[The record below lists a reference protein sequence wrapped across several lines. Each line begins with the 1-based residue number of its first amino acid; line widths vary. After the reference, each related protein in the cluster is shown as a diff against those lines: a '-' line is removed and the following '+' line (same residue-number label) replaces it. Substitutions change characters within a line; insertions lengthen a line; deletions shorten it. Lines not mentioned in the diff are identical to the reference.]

1 MNKET
6 RLLDCLDRM
15 FGTRNKIKS
24 QFRKVGQVFDE
35 RTGEH
40 VFYIEYR
47 VRGEFDTKSTPHSRA
62 KKLNL
67 IRQINARVR

>member
-6 RLLDCLDRM
+6 RLLDSLDAM
-15 FGTRNKIKS
+15 FGSKNKINS
-24 QFRKVGQVFDE
+24 QFRKVRQTFDE

-40 VFYIEYR
+40 VFNIEYR

-62 KKLNL
+62 KKLDL
-67 IRQINARVR
+67 IRQINREAK

>member
-15 FGTRNKIKS
+15 FGSKNKINS

-47 VRGEFDTKSTPHSRA
+47 VRGEFDTKTTPQSRG
-62 KKLNL
+62 KKLDL
-67 IRQINARVR
+67 IRQINARLR